1 MVAAIMLTS
10 LPDSL
15 NLLIIGSFMILFGVL
30 LRRVLVSFDNESE
43 LNSEEN
49 LASKDVSQ
57 IEHGFARSPL
67 AASSHEA
74 TVLAGTLKQFSLAR
88 PN

>member
-15 NLLIIGSFMILFGVL
+15 NLLIIGSLMILFGVL

-43 LNSEEN
+43 LNSEES

-57 IEHGFARSPL
+57 IEHGFAVR
-67 AASSHEA
+67 
-74 TVLAGTLKQFSLAR
+74 R
-88 PN
+88 

>member
-1 MVAAIMLTS
+1 MVAAMLTS

-67 AASSHEA
+67 AAASHEA
-74 TVLAGTLKQFSLAR
+74 TVLAGTLKRFSLAR